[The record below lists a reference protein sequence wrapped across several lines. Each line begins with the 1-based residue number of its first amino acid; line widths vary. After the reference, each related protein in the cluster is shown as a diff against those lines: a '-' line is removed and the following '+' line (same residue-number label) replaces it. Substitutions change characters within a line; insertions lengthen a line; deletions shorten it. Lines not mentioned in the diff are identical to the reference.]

1 MRGLLLDW
9 LVDVHGSF
17 KLGEQTLALAVR
29 YLDEFM
35 GRQQI
40 SKRELQLLGATCLWI
55 ASKFEEIYPPRLK
68 HFVEVTAS
76 SYSREEFLA
85 MESRVLEALRF
96 QLIKTTAY
104 SVLELVFK
112 KEVASKFGCLS
123 RYLADM
129 ASTGGLTS
137 RYRPSVIAIAAVG
150 LAESILKAEHPK

>member
-1 MRGLLLDW
+1 
-9 LVDVHGSF
+9 
-17 KLGEQTLALAVR
+17 
-29 YLDEFM
+29 
-35 GRQQI
+35 
-40 SKRELQLLGATCLWI
+40 
-55 ASKFEEIYPPRLK
+55 
-68 HFVEVTAS
+68 
-76 SYSREEFLA
+76 

-104 SVLELVFK
+104 SVLQLVLK

-150 LAESILKAEHPK
+150 LAESILKAEHPKQQYENLFNVKHEEKVGCFKELATILTKNKPIPKAIQKKYAS